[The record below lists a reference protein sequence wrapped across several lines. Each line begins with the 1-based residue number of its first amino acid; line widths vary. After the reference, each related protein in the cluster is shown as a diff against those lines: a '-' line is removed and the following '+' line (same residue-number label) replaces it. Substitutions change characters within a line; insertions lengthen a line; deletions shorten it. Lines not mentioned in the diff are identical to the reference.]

1 MGGFMSEIEKKIEE
15 LREQVDKI
23 DEKIVGL
30 LNERAQIALA
40 IRKFKEEKG
49 ISIYDTER
57 EGEIYRK
64 LSANNSGPLSDEAI
78 REIYKKILH
87 YMKDME

>member
-1 MGGFMSEIEKKIEE
+1 MSEIEKKIEE
-15 LREQVDKI
+15 LREQVDEI
-23 DEKIVGL
+23 DEKVVGL

-49 ISIYDTER
+49 IPIYDPER